1 MPLRRSLRNE
11 LRPVVAAIEL
21 IAAVALISSCGG
33 PTEPIQSARVEVAPD
48 TASLDVGQQMT
59 LQATVIGS
67 NGKALQVP
75 VYWSSQDSG
84 IATVSS
90 EGVVSAQAAGRVQVA
105 ASSNGVNGSAT
116 ITVVALAVAAM
127 TIAPETLSVQVGAT
141 SNLQVTLYAATGQQ
155 LQGIPVLW
163 GTSDGSIAT
172 VSQSGR
178 VTGVATGTAT
188 IMAAAEGQSTTA
200 TVTVTSHKHHHD
212 S

>member
-1 MPLRRSLRNE
+1 MPVRRSLRKE
-11 LRPVVAAIEL
+11 PRPVTAAAVL
-21 IAAVALISSCGG
+21 IAAVALISSCSG
-33 PTEPIQSARVEVAPD
+33 PTVPIQSARVEVAPD

-67 NGKALQVP
+67 NGTALHVP
-75 VYWSSQDSG
+75 VYWSTQDSG
-84 IATVSS
+84 VATVSAD
-90 EGVVSAQAAGRVQVA
+90 GVVSARAAGRVQVA
-105 ASSNGVNGSAT
+105 ASSNGVNGAAT
-116 ITVVALAVAAM
+116 ITVVALTVATM
-127 TIAPETLSVQVGAT
+127 SIMPDSVSVQVGAT

-178 VTGVATGTAT
+178 VTGVAAGKTT

-200 TVTVTSHKHHHD
+200 TVTVTSHKHHQD
-212 S
+212 

>member
-1 MPLRRSLRNE
+1 MPIRRSLRKE
-11 LRPVVAAIEL
+11 SRLV
-21 IAAVALISSCGG
+21 IAATVFTAAMALISSCGG
-33 PTEPIQSARVEVAPD
+33 PTEPIQSTRVEVAPD

-67 NGKALQVP
+67 NGKALRVP
-75 VYWSSQDSG
+75 VYWSTQDSG
-84 IATVSS
+84 VATVSS
-90 EGVVSAQAAGRVQVA
+90 DGVVSGQAAGRVQVA

-116 ITVVALAVAAM
+116 ITVVALTVVTM
-127 TIAPETLSVQVGAT
+127 TIAPDTVSVQVGAT

-155 LQGIPVLW
+155 LRGIPVLW

-172 VSQSGR
+172 VSQSGG

-212 S
+212 